1 VKRREVVFA
10 PEARDDVFA
19 LFDRISAAAGKRA
32 AMRYIERLE
41 AYCLSF
47 IVFRSTL
54 RPSAEREGMKSAKD
68 CGWSGSGVG
77 WRSPSLSTMIG

>member
-19 LFDRISAAAGKRA
+19 LFDWISAAVGKRVA
-32 AMRYIERLE
+32 TKYIERLE

-47 IVFRSTL
+47 L
-54 RPSAEREGMKSAKD
+54 HPSGERAEMTSAKD
-68 CGWSGSGVG
+68 CGWSG
-77 WRSPSLSTMIG
+77 LSAG